1 MENMIMT
8 TQVTTKERLSALFDD
23 ELTEFENRRL
33 TSELLTNAEHKMQWL
48 RYQMIG
54 DVMRG
59 GLGSQVDTGFTDR
72 VMQTIHAEETY
83 STPVEK
89 INKPRP
95 WVKPVAGLAM
105 AASVAA
111 VSIFALQFMTQSGTN
126 TAVNVAN
133 TSEVSTPAGIQQ
145 VAVQKQGEV
154 LAELPKAPA
163 TDNSLVRQVNTADIQ
178 PLGEIQN
185 IPLSDPRMDSY
196 LATHAEYASRPGMLS
211 RVRIVGYGS
220 PDKEER

>member
-1 MENMIMT
+1 MT

-23 ELTEFENRRL
+23 ELSAFENRRL

-59 GLGSQVDTGFTDR
+59 GPGSQVDTGFTDR
-72 VMQTIHAEETY
+72 IMQNINAEEAY
-83 STPVEK
+83 STSVDK
-89 INKPRP
+89 VSKPRS
-95 WVKPVAGLAM
+95 WAKPVAGLAM

-111 VSIFALQFMTQSGTN
+111 VSILALQFMTQSGTS

-133 TSEVSTPAGIQQ
+133 TSQTSTPAGVQQ
-145 VAVQKQGEV
+145 VAVQKQNQA
-154 LAELPKAPA
+154 LAELPEAPA
-163 TDNSLVRQVNTADIQ
+163 ADNSLVLQVNTTDIK
-178 PLGEIQN
+178 PLGEVQN
-185 IPLSDPRMDSY
+185 IPLTDPRMDSY

-211 RVRIVGYGS
+211 RVRIVGYS
-220 PDKEER
+220 SSDKEER

>member
-1 MENMIMT
+1 MT

-23 ELTEFENRRL
+23 ELSEFENRRL
-33 TSELLTNAEHKMQWL
+33 TSELLTNAEYKLQWL

-59 GLGSQVDTGFTDR
+59 GPGSQVDTGFTDR
-72 VMQTIHAEETY
+72 VMQNIHAEEAY
-83 STPVEK
+83 STPVDK
-89 INKPRP
+89 VNKPRS
-95 WVKPVAGLAM
+95 WAKPVAGLAM

-111 VSIFALQFMTQSGTN
+111 VSILALQFMTQSGTGQ
-126 TAVNVAN
+126 AVNVAN
-133 TSEVSTPAGIQQ
+133 TSQTSAPAGIQQ
-145 VAVQKQGEV
+145 VAVQKQNQV
-154 LAELPKAPA
+154 LAELPKVPA
-163 TDNSLVRQVNTADIQ
+163 TDNSLVRQVNTTDIQ

-220 PDKEER
+220 SDKEER